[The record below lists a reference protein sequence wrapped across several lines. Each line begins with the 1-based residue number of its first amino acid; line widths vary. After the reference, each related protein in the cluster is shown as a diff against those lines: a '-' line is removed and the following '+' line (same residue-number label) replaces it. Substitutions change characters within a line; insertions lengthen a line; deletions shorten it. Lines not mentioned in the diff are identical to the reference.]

1 MWDLIPDVMNTLKPG
16 MYLDG
21 SIVDYVLM
29 RHWFKIHHKAKAWL
43 VLGHLIHLIRMSN
56 SPLPDDNN
64 LNTCRRHLL
73 LPMRGGIPMRPV
85 VLPILKFDHYWVV
98 VFDYQTNTVHVL
110 GERISVL
117 GNSLEP
123 TNWESWDGPLLW
135 NCISHIFG
143 WDARPAEEVSISRIN
158 WLQVRDHSIRS
169 IDPQLCTEWSGL
181 WTNNLHPHHDVDN

>member
-29 RHWFKIHHKAKAWL
+29 RHWFKIRHKAKAWL

-143 WDARPAEEVSISRIN
+143 SYLSAHRNPFKGASCW
-158 WLQVRDHSIRS
+158 
-169 IDPQLCTEWSGL
+169 
-181 WTNNLHPHHDVDN
+181 